1 MGSDSFVSAQ
11 MHDGSTARTKDY
23 DGFRV
28 VRHSAELALSS
39 SSAPTLGALRTGPLP
54 QGSIVFRDFIDRVG
68 DPVPVIGDDGT
79 RTPAVQLV
87 VTALDC
93 LVRGR
98 TPALDHVV
106 VAAPAGWSGYAV
118 EELEDEIRHWG
129 LLQNRTVTVIPE
141 TTTALEWI
149 SGVERLDDYAT
160 LLLCDVGAHSL
171 DLTVATRRGAE
182 FGVVRSTRSTDFSG
196 DHADRLLTGHVV
208 GLVRNSHPDFD
219 VDDPAHR
226 GALTEL
232 ASRCRTAKERLSQ
245 DTSAVVTVE
254 LPGIR
259 RQIRVMRS
267 EFEDAI
273 RTPLTRAANTVAR
286 ELERLAD
293 AGTPAD
299 AVVLLGGGAAVPLVT
314 ELLSTAADVP
324 LVVAPEP
331 ASASARGAAVIAERA
346 SLERSGSRVTAP
358 GPRVRPPAAPRPIA
372 TAASSRVLPPSASA
386 GLLTQRSAP
395 PAAVAPAPTG
405 APTKRKSGIRG
416 WMVAASAAVL
426 VLLGVGAAATQLIG
440 QDDSSSATTTTT
452 TSSVEQASS
461 ADESAQDGSA
471 QDGSVQD
478 GTAQDGSVQEY
489 TVQNQAPAQPMGGGA
504 PGRAGA
510 GPR

>member
-1 MGSDSFVSAQ
+1 MRTSMGISMGSDSFVSAQ
-11 MHDGSTARTKDY
+11 MLEESPARAENHDGFS
-23 DGFRV
+23 V
-28 VRHSAELALSS
+28 VQQSAELMLSS
-39 SSAPTLGALRTGPLP
+39 SSAPTLGALSAGPIP

-87 VTALDC
+87 ATALDC

-106 VAAPAGWSGYAV
+106 VAAPSGWSGYAV
-118 EELEDEIRHWG
+118 EELEDEIRRWG

-141 TTTALEWI
+141 TMAALAWI
-149 SGVERLDDYAT
+149 SRVEPLDDYAT
-160 LLLCDVGAHSL
+160 LLLCDVGAHSV
-171 DLTVATRRGAE
+171 DLTVVTRRGAD

-196 DHADRLLTGHVV
+196 DHADRLLTGHVI
-208 GLVRNSHPDFD
+208 GLVQNSRPDFD

-226 GALTEL
+226 AALTEL
-232 ASRCRTAKERLSQ
+232 ASRCRTAKERLSH

-273 RTPLTRAANTVAR
+273 RAPLTRAANTVAR
-286 ELERLAD
+286 ELERLSD

-299 AVVLLGGGAAVPLVT
+299 ALVLLGGGAAVPLVT

-324 LVVAPEP
+324 LVFAPEP

-346 SLERSGSRVTAP
+346 ALQMSGSRVTTSRVTTP
-358 GPRVRPPAAPRPIA
+358 GPRVRPPAPPRPIA
-372 TAASSRVLPPSASA
+372 TAASSRVLPPSASV
-386 GLLTQRSAP
+386 GLPTAR
-395 PAAVAPAPTG
+395 VAPVVVVPTEV
-405 APTKRKSGIRG
+405 PQKQKSGIRG
-416 WMVAASAAVL
+416 WMVAASAAAL
-426 VLLGVGAAATQLIG
+426 VLLGAGAAATQLIG
-440 QDDSSSATTTTT
+440 QDDSPSVTTTTT

-461 ADESAQDGSA
+461 ADDTSQD
-471 QDGSVQD
+471 DEVQ
-478 GTAQDGSVQEY
+478 QY
-489 TVQNQAPAQPMGGGA
+489 TVQNQAPAQPMGGGG
-504 PGRAGA
+504 PGRAGT

>member
-11 MHDGSTARTKDY
+11 MHSESQTHQEH
-23 DGFRV
+23 DGFTV

-39 SSAPTLGALRTGPLP
+39 SSPPALGPHRSGPIP

-87 VTALDC
+87 TTALDC
-93 LVRGR
+93 LIRGR

-106 VAAPAGWSGYAV
+106 VAAPAAWSGYAV
-118 EELEDEIRHWG
+118 EELEDEFRRWG
-129 LLQNRTVTVIPE
+129 LQQNRTVTVIPE
-141 TTTALEWI
+141 TTAALAWI
-149 SGVERLDDYAT
+149 SRVEKLDDFAT

-171 DLTVATRRGAE
+171 DLTLATRRGAD

-196 DHADRLLTGHVV
+196 DHADRLLMGHVV
-208 GLVRNSHPDFD
+208 ELVSNANPDVD

-232 ASRCRTAKERLSQ
+232 AARCRIAKERLSQ

-267 EFEDAI
+267 EFEEVI
-273 RTPLTRAANTVAR
+273 RGALIRAANMVAR
-286 ELERLAD
+286 ALERLAET
-293 AGTPAD
+293 GTPVD

-314 ELLSTAADVP
+314 ELLSTALDVP
-324 LVVAPEP
+324 LVVSPEP
-331 ASASARGAAVIAERA
+331 ATASARGAAVIAERA
-346 SLERSGSRVTAP
+346 SLQQSGSRVMSAP
-358 GPRVRPPAAPRPIA
+358 GPRVKPPAAPRPIVA
-372 TAASSRVLPPSASA
+372 AASSRVLPPSAS
-386 GLLTQRSAP
+386 S
-395 PAAVAPAPTG
+395 G
-405 APTKRKSGIRG
+405 APTLRVAPTATVVAAPTSVPVRKTPRSGIRG
-416 WMVAASAAVL
+416 WMVAASAAAL
-426 VLLGVGAAATQLIG
+426 VLLGAGAAATQLIG
-440 QDDSSSATTTTT
+440 QDDTPSATTTT

-461 ADESAQDGSA
+461 ADE
-471 QDGSVQD
+471 
-478 GTAQDGSVQEY
+478 TAQDDTVQEY
-489 TVQNQAPAQPMGGGA
+489 TVQNPAPAQPMGGGT
-504 PGRAGA
+504 PGRGGT